1 MRRKCFFFLNLI
13 FLFHKC
19 NLISIGNLQQPEVF
33 VIFRKVKVSCRNLSS
48 KSMHRLELF
57 ESKVEISHPQ
67 RQHKCMCLY
76 PIVTVILGEYLE
88 VLLNLCSVFF
98 LWHFNFQSNN
108 TSEQSSWWN
117 IILHVLTKKIAKIS

>member
-98 LWHFNFQSNN
+98 YGTLISKATTLLNKALGG
-108 TSEQSSWWN
+108 
-117 IILHVLTKKIAKIS
+117 ILFYMY